1 MNDWAEEIERIR
13 KQDVIFDRAIVV
25 VTLAVVVL
33 TVWTLL

>member
-25 VTLAVVVL
+25 VTLALGVL
-33 TVWTLL
+33 IVWTLL